1 MEVRRRHIW
10 TIQWVVVGQTS
21 QTLQHGL
28 QTGRGPGIIVLQEKS
43 CLLLWPDPGNLGI
56 QLSQCCDVAV
66 RVDGLSRFQEIAGG
80 SRHSSFHELA
90 AVLGR
95 TECGLPLT
103 SLSLLLKCNT
113 HCLTVLTSTVWSPLM
128 FSKYQ

>member
-1 MEVRRRHIW
+1 M
-10 TIQWVVVGQTS
+10 
-21 QTLQHGL
+21 
-28 QTGRGPGIIVLQEKS
+28 LQEKG
-43 CLLLWPDPGNLGI
+43 CLLLWPDSGNSGV

-66 RVDGLSRFQEIAGG
+66 RVGGLSRFQGNPGG
-80 SRHSSFHELA
+80 SRHSLFHELA

-103 SLSLLLKCNT
+103 SLSLLLKCT
-113 HCLTVLTSTVWSPLM
+113 IPLLTVLTSTVWSPLM